1 MSKGFFPF
9 EMFKQQRQESFDSS
23 KSAKSLSKPSSAA
36 PSRSHSIQSEPVDI
50 AATPVAAAPVRP
62 KVSRNWS
69 FGRVLDEEEKKRRRD
84 SQDEQDRLAFAAT
97 RKYSSCQRRSQ
108 GAGVNFQSGWQ

>member
-1 MSKGFFPF
+1 
-9 EMFKQQRQESFDSS
+9 MFKQQRQESFDSS

-36 PSRSHSIQSEPVDI
+36 PSRSHSIQM
-50 AATPVAAAPVRP
+50 AAAPVRP